1 MYLFRNLTK
10 FLGHFSNSVVFS
22 AASVL
27 NIQSVASSKND
38 NKSFHLC
45 SLKIPDWNL
54 E

>member
-22 AASVL
+22 AASML
-27 NIQSVASSKND
+27 QIQSVASSKNN

-45 SLKIPDWNL
+45 RLKIPDWNL